1 MKITASKIKRE
12 LEKKGWKIDTF
23 EDSRYELIQ
32 DVLSIINEQLKAQK
46 GISIK

>member
-12 LEKKGWKIDTF
+12 LEKKGWQTSTF
-23 EDSRYELIQ
+23 GDFSNELIK
-32 DVLSIINEQLKAQK
+32 DVLSIINEQLKAHK